1 MIEQIIGEIRL
12 FCGNYAPQ
20 DWALCNGQL
29 LQVSQYAALFSL
41 IGTSYGGDGRTTFAL
56 PDFRARIPV
65 GVVEPNKRGQKGG
78 SETTTLRAEHLPAHT
93 HALEVVLNVSNAAG
107 TKETPVGNYPAK
119 TGSFDKE
126 YNTASDSSMK
136 ADMVELTLQP
146 TGQSAPFSV
155 MQPAQVVNFII
166 ALEGNYPQRW
176 D

>member
-1 MIEQIIGEIRL
+1 
-12 FCGNYAPQ
+12 
-20 DWALCNGQL
+20 
-29 LQVSQYAALFSL
+29 
-41 IGTSYGGDGRTTFAL
+41 
-56 PDFRARIPV
+56 
-65 GVVEPNKRGQKGG
+65 
-78 SETTTLRAEHLPAHT
+78 
-93 HALEVVLNVSNAAG
+93 NAAG

-166 ALEGNYPQRW
+166 ALEGIYPQRW